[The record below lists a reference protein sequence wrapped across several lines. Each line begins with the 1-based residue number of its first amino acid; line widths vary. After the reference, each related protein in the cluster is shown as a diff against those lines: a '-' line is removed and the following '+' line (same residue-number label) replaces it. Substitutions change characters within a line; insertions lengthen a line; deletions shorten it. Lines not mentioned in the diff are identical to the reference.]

1 LNNGLWSTE
10 REKVSNKKIV
20 AMEIHGRTVEI
31 TIQRHHWSRQL
42 RLSIRGGAVY
52 LSVPLR
58 TPWTFAEAFLVKSRP
73 WIEQH
78 VGTTIQPNRR
88 PPTRREREAARR
100 LVKMKLNQWSMYFA
114 VSWEGVRIG
123 NQKSRWGSCSST
135 GTLSFNWRLIELPGE
150 LADYIVVH
158 ELAHLLQ
165 PNHSPKFWAEVERV
179 LPDWRSRRK
188 ALRTLSTNGL
198 QEG

>member
-1 LNNGLWSTE
+1 
-10 REKVSNKKIV
+10 VSNKKIV